1 MSDALARLLMALATR
16 WLGDA
21 RRDWAQAMKAEYYEA
36 ADAGEG
42 LGFAAGCLS
51 SAARAML
58 AQPEGRFAVA
68 THVLAVGVL
77 VPMAGLLLVSAALGF
92 PYLAFETVGA
102 QALGSGWPQGAVNVG
117 NRSGVPLLALLTGV
131 TGIGHVAIAWALL
144 ERDWERVARF
154 ARIGAAMLATTFA
167 FSAVLFLYNPC
178 ALPQLAIVCGELA
191 LVWLAVR
198 WHDDLPAWS
207 SA

>member
-1 MSDALARLLMALATR
+1 MNDRLARWMMALASS
-16 WLGDA
+16 WLGEA
-21 RRDWAQAMKAEYYEA
+21 RRDWAQAMQAEFHEA

-51 SAARAML
+51 SAGRDML
-58 AQPEGRFAVA
+58 ARPEGRFALA

-77 VPMAGLLLVSAALGF
+77 VPMAGLLLLSAALGF
-92 PYLAFETVGA
+92 PYLAFERVGA
-102 QALGSGWPQGAVNVG
+102 QALGSGWPHAVNVG
-117 NRSGVPLLALLTGV
+117 NRSGVPLLALLTGAI
-131 TGIGHVAIAWALL
+131 GIGHVAVAWVLL

-167 FSAVLFLYNPC
+167 FSGVMFLYDPC
-178 ALPQLAIVCGELA
+178 ALPQLGIVCTELA

-198 WHDDLPAWS
+198 WHDDVALWS

>member
-1 MSDALARLLMALATR
+1 MSDALARLLMALMTR
-16 WLGDA
+16 WLGAA
-21 RRDWAQAMKAEYYEA
+21 RRDWAQAMQAEYHEA

-102 QALGSGWPQGAVNVG
+102 QALGSGWPRGAVNAG
-117 NRSGVPLLALLTGV
+117 NRSGVPLLAMLTGAI
-131 TGIGHVAIAWALL
+131 GIGHVALAWALL
-144 ERDWERVARF
+144 ERDWERLARF
-154 ARIGAAMLATTFA
+154 ARIGAAMLATMVA
-167 FSAVLFLYNPC
+167 FSGVLFLYDPC
-178 ALPQLAIVCGELA
+178 AVPQLAIVGGELA

-198 WHDDLPAWS
+198 WHEELPVWS

>member
-1 MSDALARLLMALATR
+1 MSDALARWMMALATC
-16 WLGDA
+16 WLGEA
-21 RRDWAQAMKAEYYEA
+21 RRDWAQAMQTEFYEA
-36 ADAGEG
+36 VDAGEG

-51 SAARAML
+51 SAARAMVT
-58 AQPEGRFAVA
+58 QPEGRFALA

-92 PYLAFETVGA
+92 PYLAFEAVGA
-102 QALGSGWPQGAVNVG
+102 QALGSGWPQAVNVG
-117 NRSGVPLLALLTGV
+117 NRSGVPLLALLTGAI
-131 TGIGHVAIAWALL
+131 GIGHVAVAWALL

-154 ARIGAAMLATTFA
+154 ARIGAAMLATTVA
-167 FSAVLFLYNPC
+167 FSGILFLYDPC
-178 ALPQLAIVCGELA
+178 ALPQLAIVSAELT

-198 WHDDLPAWS
+198 WHDDLPLWS

>member
-1 MSDALARLLMALATR
+1 MSDALARLLMALATC
-16 WLGDA
+16 WLGEA
-21 RRDWAQAMKAEYYEA
+21 RRDWAQAMRAEYFEA
-36 ADAGEG
+36 ADAGEA

-51 SAARAML
+51 SAARTML
-58 AQPEGRFAVA
+58 GEAEGRFAVA
-68 THVLAVGVL
+68 AHVLAVGVL

-92 PYLAFETVGA
+92 PYLAFEEVGVGV
-102 QALGSGWPQGAVNVG
+102 LGSGWPQGAVNVG
-117 NRSGVPLLALLTGV
+117 NRNGVPLLVLLTGV

-144 ERDWERVARF
+144 ERDWERVTRY

-167 FSAVLFLYNPC
+167 FSGVLFLYSPC
-178 ALPQLAIVCGELA
+178 ALPQLTIVCGELV

-198 WHDDLPAWS
+198 WHDDLPVWS

>member
-21 RRDWAQAMKAEYYEA
+21 RRDWAEAMKAEYHEA

-58 AQPEGRFAVA
+58 ARPEGRFAVA

-117 NRSGVPLLALLTGV
+117 NRFGVPLLALLTGV

-144 ERDWERVARF
+144 ERDWERVARY
-154 ARIGAAMLATTFA
+154 ARIGAAMLATIFA

-178 ALPQLAIVCGELA
+178 ALPQLAIVCAELV

>member
-1 MSDALARLLMALATR
+1 MSDALARLLMALATC
-16 WLGDA
+16 WLGEA
-21 RRDWAQAMKAEYYEA
+21 RRDWAQAMRGEFAEA

-51 SAARAML
+51 SAARAMV
-58 AQPEGRFAVA
+58 AQPEGRFALA
-68 THVLAVGVL
+68 THLLAVGVL
-77 VPMAGLLLVSAALGF
+77 VPMAGLLIVSAAFGF

-102 QALGSGWPQGAVNVG
+102 QALGSGWPQGAVHVG

-144 ERDWERVARF
+144 ERDWERVGRF

-167 FSAVLFLYNPC
+167 FSAILFLYDPC
-178 ALPQLAIVCGELA
+178 ALPQLAIVCSELA
-191 LVWLAVR
+191 LVGIAVR
-198 WHDDLPAWS
+198 WHDDLPVWS

>member
-16 WLGDA
+16 WLGDE
-21 RRDWAQAMKAEYYEA
+21 RRDWAEAMHAEFHEA

-42 LGFAAGCLS
+42 LSFAAGCLS

-58 AQPEGRFAVA
+58 ARPEGRFAVA

-102 QALGSGWPQGAVNVG
+102 GALGSGWPHAAVNAG
-117 NRSGVPLLALLTGV
+117 NRSGVPLLALLTG
-131 TGIGHVAIAWALL
+131 TIGIGHVAVAWALL
-144 ERDWERVARF
+144 EQDWERVARF
-154 ARIGAAMLATTFA
+154 ARIGAAMLATMVA
-167 FSAVLFLYNPC
+167 FSAILFLYDPC
-178 ALPQLAIVCGELA
+178 ALPQLGIVGGELA
-191 LVWLAVR
+191 LLWLAVR
-198 WHDDLPAWS
+198 WHDDLSVWS